1 MVSRLKQIFLMTIP
15 ILLPLL
21 GGLLFLSLSP
31 NYEAPQDRSLLL
43 QEQQPGIEILS
54 EQTVGRYIIT
64 EFRSQE
70 VVGFGVFQKT
80 LGRWKFDHMTVS
92 QENLICDSFYMND
105 TLYFLIGTRLEEAA
119 SVTIQFVNGLNGQ
132 DAGLQTYPLEGK
144 TLLILPAAQDTD
156 EIQDITFRDA
166 SGNILT

>member
-1 MVSRLKQIFLMTIP
+1 MLSRLKQVFLMTIP

-31 NYEAPQDRSLLL
+31 NYETPQERSLLL
-43 QEQQPGIEILS
+43 QEQQPGIEIIS

-92 QENLICDSFYMND
+92 QENLIYDSFYMND
-105 TLYFLIGTRLEEAA
+105 TLYFLVGTRLDNAE
-119 SVTIQFVNGLNGQ
+119 SVTIQFINGLNGL
-132 DAGLQTYPLEGK
+132 DAGLQTYPLEGE
-144 TLLILPAAQDTD
+144 TLLILPAAKDTD
-156 EIQDITFRDA
+156 EIQFVSFLDT
-166 SGNILT
+166 SGNLLN